1 MRVQKTTSPVIWSLQ
16 KGLFASWGMLSYGWG
31 RCSLLSLVSPTRLLI
46 APRCPKA
53 WVSLMFDSKLL
64 SPSVCF
70 NEVRVMTLSSLHHR
84 ALKHL
89 NRGQT
94 RKAQLSSPGCKL
106 WTVALHWYPLRIL
119 LSLGKSPRHI
129 YSPCDLGSPSL
140 GPLLYQA
147 GVFPTACGLNFPGY
161 EVIGHWAT
169 GIYPCGA
176 KFGLSRRA

>member
-16 KGLFASWGMLSYGWG
+16 KGLSASWGMLSYGWG

-53 WVSLMFDSKLL
+53 WVYLIFDSKLL

-70 NEVRVMTLSSLHHR
+70 NEVRVMTLSSLHHG
-84 ALKHL
+84 ALKHS

-94 RKAQLSSPGCKL
+94 RKTQLSSPTEPSCKL
-106 WTVALHWYPLRIL
+106 WTVAPHWYSLRIL
-119 LSLGKSPRHI
+119 ISHEMSPRQI

-147 GVFPTACGLNFPGY
+147 GVCPTACGLNFPGY
-161 EVIGHWAT
+161 EVMGHRD
-169 GIYPCGA
+169 
-176 KFGLSRRA
+176 FL